1 MREGKGGGREKEEWD
16 EIEEERDERR
26 GKGMEENVEEG
37 KNTHTQ
43 SWKQI
48 RKTKTTKQDL
58 GYTVFIY

>member
-1 MREGKGGGREKEEWD
+1 
-16 EIEEERDERR
+16 
-26 GKGMEENVEEG
+26 MEENVEEG